1 MPTEIELR
9 RHGSLAEI
17 WLVPREGRPPT
28 LNHDTLDRLD
38 EKIAAIEEA
47 GSAVHAVMLRSASP
61 KFFCV
66 GADLNALQYLN
77 TETIG
82 TWIEH
87 GHEVFDR
94 LERLSQPVIARVE
107 GYALGGGLEL
117 ALAAD
122 IIVASDTAQL
132 GQTEAKL
139 GFITGWGGAWR
150 LPRRV
155 GPSRA
160 KEMFFTGRMVPAPE
174 GATFGLVDVCLP
186 KEALEA
192 YCAKAVQGISESSP
206 IAMREF
212 KRLVSDA
219 PILTFDAKKNA
230 EVVASV
236 ECVRSAD
243 TQQRVRD
250 FLDRR
255 KNAPPKPPVL

>member
-9 RHGSLAEI
+9 RQGPLAEL

-28 LNHDTLDRLD
+28 LTHDTLDRLD
-38 EKIAAIEEA
+38 EHIAAIEEA
-47 GSAVHAVMLRSASP
+47 GPAIHLVVIRSASP

-87 GHEVFDR
+87 GHQVFDR
-94 LERLSQPVIARVE
+94 LERLPQPVIARVE

-122 IIVASDTAQL
+122 VIFASEAAQL
-132 GQTEAKL
+132 GQTEARL
-139 GFITGWGGAWR
+139 GFIPGWGGTWR

-155 GPSRA
+155 GASRA
-160 KEMFFTGRMVPAPE
+160 KELFFTGRMVPASE
-174 GATFGLVDVCLP
+174 AAAFGLVDACLP
-186 KEALEA
+186 REALDA
-192 YCAKAVQGISESSP
+192 FWAKAVQDISVSSAV
-206 IAMREF
+206 AMRDF
-212 KRLVSDA
+212 KRLVRDA
-219 PILTFDAKKNA
+219 GTLTQETKTKA
-230 EVVASV
+230 EVDASI

-243 TQQRVRD
+243 TQKRVRD
-250 FLDRR
+250 FLER
-255 KNAPPKPPVL
+255 KKTPPAKG

>member
-9 RHGSLAEI
+9 RHGSLAEL

-28 LNHDTLDRLD
+28 LTHDTLDRLD
-38 EKIAAIEEA
+38 EQIAAIEEA
-47 GSAVHAVMLRSASP
+47 GSEVHTVVIRSASP

-77 TETIG
+77 PDTIG
-82 TWIEH
+82 SWIEH
-87 GHEVFDR
+87 GHAVFDR
-94 LERLSQPVIARVE
+94 LERLPQPVIARVE

-122 IIVASDTAQL
+122 LILASDAAQL
-132 GQTEAKL
+132 GQTEARL

-155 GPSRA
+155 GASRA
-160 KEMFFTGRMVPAPE
+160 KEMFFTGRMVPAAE
-174 GATFGLVDVCLP
+174 AVTLGLVEVCLP

-192 YCAKAVQGISESSP
+192 YCTKAIQDISASSM

-219 PILTFDAKKNA
+219 PTLTFEAKTNA
-230 EVVASV
+230 EVLASV

-250 FLDRR
+250 FLDR
-255 KNAPPKPPVL
+255 KKSAPPKSSAS

>member
-9 RHGSLAEI
+9 REGPLAEL

-28 LNHDTLDRLD
+28 LTHDTLDRLD
-38 EKIAAIEEA
+38 EQLAAIEEA
-47 GSAVHAVMLRSASP
+47 GEGIRVVTIRSASP

-82 TWIEH
+82 SWIEH
-87 GHEVFDR
+87 GHAVFDR
-94 LERLSQPVIARVE
+94 LERLPQPVIARVE

-122 IIVASDTAQL
+122 LIVASDTAHL

-139 GFITGWGGAWR
+139 GFVTGWGGAWR

-155 GPSRA
+155 GASRA
-160 KEMFFTGRMVPAPE
+160 KEMFFTGRMVPATE
-174 GATFGLVDVCLP
+174 AVNFGLADVCLP
-186 KEALEA
+186 KDALEA
-192 YCAKAVQGISESSP
+192 YCAKAVQDISVSSA

-219 PILTFDAKKNA
+219 PTLTYEAKTSA
-230 EVVASV
+230 EVQSSV

-243 TQQRVRD
+243 TQQRVRE
-250 FLDRR
+250 FLDRK
-255 KNAPPKPPVL
+255 KNAAPKPPAS